1 MEIKGFCLGAFRTN
15 CYLVENDGEAFLV
28 DPGDQAEDVIAY
40 LKKLGCDL
48 KAILITH
55 GHIDHLG
62 AAAAISEALG
72 AEIVFP
78 EKELDYLDNRTYPL
92 MFETAGELQEF
103 KDYVM
108 QSGKG
113 RLIADGAELSI
124 AGVWIRAIEVPG
136 HTDHSMVYH
145 VPSEKVLFSGDTLFE
160 ASVGRTDMYAG
171 DPFDLVV
178 NIKEKLLTLP
188 KDTIVL
194 PGHSGATSIERES
207 RQNPYLREV
216 L

>member
-1 MEIKGFCLGAFRTN
+1 
-15 CYLVENDGEAFLV
+15 
-28 DPGDQAEDVIAY
+28 
-40 LKKLGCDL
+40 
-48 KAILITH
+48 
-55 GHIDHLG
+55 
-62 AAAAISEALG
+62 
-72 AEIVFP
+72 
-78 EKELDYLDNRTYPL
+78 
-92 MFETAGELQEF
+92 
-103 KDYVM
+103 M

-124 AGVWIRAIEVPG
+124 AGAWIRAIEVPG

-145 VPSEKVLFSGDTLFE
+145 VPAEKVLFSGDTLFE

-194 PGHSGATSIERES
+194 PGHSGATSIEREI

>member
-1 MEIKGFCLGAFRTN
+1 MEIKGFCLGAFCTN

-124 AGVWIRAIEVPG
+124 AGAWIRAIEVPG

-145 VPSEKVLFSGDTLFE
+145 VPAEKVLFSGDTLFE

-194 PGHSGATSIERES
+194 PGHSGATSIEREI

>member
-1 MEIKGFCLGAFRTN
+1 MTIKFIILIAIIVVSN
-15 CYLVENDGEAFLV
+15 L
-28 DPGDQAEDVIAY
+28 VIAY

-124 AGVWIRAIEVPG
+124 AGAWIRAIEVPG

-145 VPSEKVLFSGDTLFE
+145 VPAEKVLFSGDTLFE

-194 PGHSGATSIERES
+194 PGHSGATSIEREI

>member
-62 AAAAISEALG
+62 AAVAISEALG
-72 AEIVFP
+72 
-78 EKELDYLDNRTYPL
+78 
-92 MFETAGELQEF
+92 AGELQEF

-124 AGVWIRAIEVPG
+124 AGAWIRAIEVPG

-194 PGHSGATSIERES
+194 PGHSGATSIEREI

>member
-15 CYLVENDGEAFLV
+15 CYLVENDGKAFLV

-92 MFETAGELQEF
+92 MFETAGELQKF

-124 AGVWIRAIEVPG
+124 AGIEIRAIEVPG

-145 VPSEKVLFSGDTLFE
+145 VPAEKVLFSGDTLFE

-194 PGHSGATSIERES
+194 PGHSGATSIEREI

>member
-15 CYLVENDGEAFLV
+15 CYLVENGGEAFLV

-113 RLIADGAELSI
+113 RLIADGAEMSI
-124 AGVWIRAIEVPG
+124 AGAWIRAIEVPG

-194 PGHSGATSIERES
+194 PGHSGATSIEREI

>member
-15 CYLVENDGEAFLV
+15 CYLVENGGEAFLV

-62 AAAAISEALG
+62 AAAAISEALS

-124 AGVWIRAIEVPG
+124 AGAWIRAIEVPG

-145 VPSEKVLFSGDTLFE
+145 VPAEKVLFSGDTLFE

-194 PGHSGATSIERES
+194 PGHSGATSIEREI

>member
-15 CYLVENDGEAFLV
+15 CYLVENGGEAFLV

-124 AGVWIRAIEVPG
+124 AGAWIRAIEVPG

-194 PGHSGATSIERES
+194 PGHSGATSIEREI